1 MKRVILNEL
10 EYYIPT
16 SWDDITIKDYQRI
29 YKQIGNYNESV
40 KEEKINEFDDVM
52 ESIKLVS
59 AYSSIPEK
67 ELKIANISD
76 VIGIIND
83 MSFIK
88 EEIPSKQIVEFK
100 FKNKVYNVIQSLHKQ
115 QFQDYVSLENI
126 LQRGNNVEN
135 MHYILAIMS
144 REGIDETL
152 DDYDVDERAK
162 EFLNL
167 DIITANN
174 ISVFFSSLE
183 KVYTQISMLSSHPKE
198 VIQMKAQEVM
208 SSLNALD
215 GQGWYTRWQIGIT
228 KRLVSYLERKSMKY
242 FTSRVPKYSIKE
254 SKLKIL
260 IKKVK
265 KYLHIKFK

>member
-1 MKRVILNEL
+1 MKRVILNGL
-10 EYYIPT
+10 EYNIPT
-16 SWDDITIKDYQRI
+16 SWEDITIKDYQRI
-29 YKQIGNYNESV
+29 YKQIGIYNESV
-40 KEEKINEFDDVM
+40 KKEKINEFDDVM
-52 ESIKLVS
+52 EIIKLISV
-59 AYSSIPEK
+59 YSSIPEK
-67 ELKIANISD
+67 ELKIANIND
-76 VIGIIND
+76 VVGIIND

-88 EEIPSKQIVEFK
+88 DEIPSKQIVEFK
-100 FKNKVYNVIQSLHKQ
+100 FKNKTYNVIQSLHKQ

-126 LQRGNNVEN
+126 IQRGNNVEN
-135 MHYILAIMS
+135 MHYILAIMA
-144 REGIDETL
+144 REGVDETL

-183 KVYTQISMLSSHPKE
+183 KVYTQISTLYSHPKE

-208 SSLNALD
+208 NSLNALD
-215 GQGWYTRWQIGIT
+215 GQGWFTRWQIGIT
-228 KRLVSYLERKSMKY
+228 KRLIIYLEKKSMKY

-265 KYLHIKFK
+265 KYLHIKKK

>member
-10 EYYIPT
+10 EYIIPT

-29 YKQIGNYNESV
+29 YKQIGIYNESV
-40 KEEKINEFDDVM
+40 KEKKINEFDDVM

-67 ELKIANISD
+67 ELKIADISN

-100 FKNKVYNVIQSLHKQ
+100 FKNKLYNVIQSLHKQ

-126 LQRGNNVEN
+126 LQRGNNIEN

-144 REGIDETL
+144 RIGVEETL
-152 DDYDVDERAK
+152 DDYDVDERAN

-208 SSLNALD
+208 NSLNELD

-228 KRLVSYLERKSMKY
+228 KRLVSYLEKKSMKY

-254 SKLKIL
+254 SKLKII

-265 KYLHIKFK
+265 KYLHIK

>member
-10 EYYIPT
+10 EYHIPT

-29 YKQIGNYNESV
+29 YKQIGKYNESM
-40 KEEKINEFDDVM
+40 EEDTVDKFEDIY
-52 ESIKLVS
+52 ESIRLIS
-59 AYSSIPEK
+59 AYSDIPEK
-67 ELKIANISD
+67 ELKIANIND

-88 EEIPSKQIVEFK
+88 KEIPSKQIVEFK

-115 QFQDYVSLENI
+115 QFQDFVSLENI
-126 LQRGNNVEN
+126 LQRGNNIDN
-135 MHYILAIMS
+135 MHYILAIMA
-144 REGIDETL
+144 REGVDETL

-183 KVYTQISMLSSHPKE
+183 KVYTQISTLSSHPKE

-208 SSLNALD
+208 NFLKEQD
-215 GQGWYTRWQIGIT
+215 GQGWFTRWQIGIT
-228 KRLVSYLERKSMKY
+228 KRLVKYLEKRSMKY

-265 KYLHIKFK
+265 KYLHSKFK